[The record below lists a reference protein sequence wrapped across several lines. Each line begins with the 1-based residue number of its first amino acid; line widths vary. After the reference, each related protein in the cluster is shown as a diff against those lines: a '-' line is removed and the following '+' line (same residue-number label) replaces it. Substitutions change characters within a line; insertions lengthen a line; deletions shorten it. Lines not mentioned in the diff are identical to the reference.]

1 MAAESRR
8 HRHNHHNHGGDDDS
22 NKRATHKLFVFG
34 DDYADT
40 GNGVSDPELGYKSR
54 QWRPP
59 FGMSDAAH
67 AKQPSGR
74 FSDGLVQPDY
84 LAKIMGHRESPPP
97 YTYDDWADGI
107 DDAGLNFAV
116 GGSVVLRT
124 AATPKLGDQV
134 QQLRS
139 LIRDD
144 TVTRG
149 DLNGSVALIA
159 ISGNDYSSATAETF
173 EAMMDT
179 VVDGIADAASRLLDM
194 GVAKVLVN
202 TLQPL
207 GCTPWQTRGFSNY
220 TSCNGDGNAGCD
232 RHNAALRDRL
242 AGDGD
247 VMLLDVNTIVMDLVA
262 PRPGSALDQG
272 RFEEELRLRPCC
284 EATDPDA
291 GYCGLD
297 GGYSL
302 CDHPEDYF
310 FWDDAHLTQAGW
322 RAVMQLLQGP
332 IMSFLG
338 ISNLQ
343 HF

>member
-1 MAAESRR
+1 
-8 HRHNHHNHGGDDDS
+8 
-22 NKRATHKLFVFG
+22 
-34 DDYADT
+34 
-40 GNGVSDPELGYKSR
+40 
-54 QWRPP
+54 
-59 FGMSDAAH
+59 MSDAAH

-116 GGSVVLRT
+116 GGSVVHRT
-124 AATPKLGDQV
+124 AGTPKLGDQV

-139 LIRDD
+139 LIRDG

-159 ISGNDYSSATAETF
+159 ISGNDYSSATSETF

-247 VMLLDVNTIVMDLVA
+247 NDVMLLDVNTVVMDLVA

-272 RFEEELRLRPCC
+272 RFDEELRLRPCC

-302 CDHPEDYF
+302 CDHPADYF

-322 RAVMQLLQGP
+322 RA
-332 IMSFLG
+332 F
-338 ISNLQ
+338 
-343 HF
+343 HR